1 MIYIKKEE
9 KEKVI
14 PLLSTASINVNNLKL
29 TANSEGI
36 VTIETGGEWSGHL
49 TELVEMLAQITL
61 EVMPDAD

>member
-14 PLLSTASINVNNLKL
+14 PLLSKATLNVNNLKL
-29 TANSEGI
+29 TADSNGK
-36 VTIETGGEWSGHL
+36 VTIETGGEWSGEL